1 MKIRVYVLAVVLVS
15 GGLGSAA
22 CADPPADKEAG
33 IAASQRGDY
42 NAALRLFTRDLASAA
57 PGSGDRGDLLVMRGF
72 VYEQMGKYAQ
82 AIDDYS
88 EVLNAKPDAVQVYF
102 RRGVAYRDN
111 GQYDHA
117 LTDLEAVVRSRSH
130 PLPNFPFFFGERGVV
145 NFALGRFADAAQD
158 FARVGALDAM
168 DQYGALWLYVARSR
182 AGDPDAYELA
192 RASSR
197 AHSDQWPHPLLR
209 LYLGNATRA
218 QVAAA
223 ASDADGDAREDQR
236 CERDFFLGEYELLR
250 GAEDMARKLFH
261 DTTDACPAT
270 LSVHT
275 GARSELNRI
284 GG

>member
-1 MKIRVYVLAVVLVS
+1 
-15 GGLGSAA
+15 
-22 CADPPADKEAG
+22 
-33 IAASQRGDY
+33 
-42 NAALRLFTRDLASAA
+42 
-57 PGSGDRGDLLVMRGF
+57 MRGF
-72 VYEQMGKYAQ
+72 VYEQVGQYAQ

-102 RRGVAYRDN
+102 RRGVAYREN
-111 GQYDHA
+111 GQYDRA

-158 FARVGALDAM
+158 FARVLALDAT
-168 DQYGALWLYVARSR
+168 DQYGALWLYIARSR
-182 AGDPDAYELA
+182 GGDSDAYELA

-218 QVAAA
+218 QVTAA
-223 ASDADGDAREDQR
+223 ASDADSDASEYKY
-236 CERDFFLGEYELLR
+236 CESDFFLGEYDLLH
-250 GAEDMARKLFH
+250 GAEDMARKLFY
-261 DTTDACPAT
+261 DTMDACPAS
-270 LSVHT
+270 LSAHT
-275 GARSELNRI
+275 GAASELNRI

>member
-1 MKIRVYVLAVVLVS
+1 
-15 GGLGSAA
+15 
-22 CADPPADKEAG
+22 
-33 IAASQRGDY
+33 
-42 NAALRLFTRDLASAA
+42 
-57 PGSGDRGDLLVMRGF
+57 MRGF
-72 VYEQMGKYAQ
+72 VYEQVGQYAQ

-102 RRGVAYRDN
+102 RRGIAYREN
-111 GQYDHA
+111 GQYDRA
-117 LTDLEAVVRSRSH
+117 LTDLEVVVRSRSH

-158 FARVGALDAM
+158 FARVLALDAT
-168 DQYGALWLYVARSR
+168 DQYGALWLYIARSR
-182 AGDPDAYELA
+182 AGDSDAYELA

-218 QVAAA
+218 QVTVA
-223 ASDADGDAREDQR
+223 ASDADSDASEDQH
-236 CERDFFLGEYELLR
+236 CESDFFLGEYDLLH

-261 DTTDACPAT
+261 DTMDACPAS
-270 LSVHT
+270 LSAHT
-275 GARSELNRI
+275 GAASELNRI